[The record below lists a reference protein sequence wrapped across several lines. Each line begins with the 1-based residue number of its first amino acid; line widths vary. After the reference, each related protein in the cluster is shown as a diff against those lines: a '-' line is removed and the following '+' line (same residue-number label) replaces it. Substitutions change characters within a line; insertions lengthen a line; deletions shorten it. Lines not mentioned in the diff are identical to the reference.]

1 MSISE
6 SQSRSGFGD
15 SSAGVFGE
23 TMALVAGTVGFFALG
38 AYLGRNLA
46 GGLAIGCFLLG
57 FLCIFGLNSA
67 RESAGLSIGLLA
79 TLGLLLGLGMGG
91 TLSEYAAT
99 DPGVVWQAGAA
110 TALFV
115 GALGAVGYAIRAD
128 LSAAYRVL
136 FFLLLALIVF
146 GLVTLFVSIPGA
158 NVIYAVLGLVIF
170 GGYVVVDFNRMRRA
184 GMDEAVSLAAG
195 IFLDILNVFT
205 FFLQIFGRRD

>member
-1 MSISE
+1 M
-6 SQSRSGFGD
+6 
-15 SSAGVFGE
+15 
-23 TMALVAGTVGFFALG
+23 
-38 AYLGRNLA
+38 
-46 GGLAIGCFLLG
+46 
-57 FLCIFGLNSA
+57 
-67 RESAGLSIGLLA
+67 GLS
-79 TLGLLLGLGMGG
+79 G
-91 TLSEYAAT
+91 TLVDYASV

-115 GALGAVGYAIRAD
+115 GGLGCLGFMISAD

-146 GLVTLFVSIPGA
+146 GLITLFVSIPGS

-195 IFLDILNVFT
+195 IFLDIVNVFS
-205 FFLQIFGRRD
+205 FFLELFGRRD